1 MIQLEILVGEKD
13 FWDNPKKAAEI
24 SEELSDLNEQ
34 VNFWEGIEKEVSDLK
49 GLVDV
54 DGIEKEIVALEKR
67 FSEEEFKVF
76 FSGEYDRKNA
86 VISIFSGAGGTEA
99 QDWAEMLMK
108 MYIAYIEKKGFKYKI
123 LDISKGQEAGIKSV
137 VLEVIGSYSYAYLK
151 GENGVHRLVRLSPFN
166 SDNLR
171 HTSFALVEVL
181 PELEVEDDIEIKD
194 DDLKIDTFRASGPGG
209 QNVNMRSTAVRITH
223 LPSKI
228 VASCQSERSQAQNK
242 ERAFKLLYTKLYQR
256 KLLQDK
262 KEKKQIRGDLPSVE
276 WGSQIRSYVLHP
288 YKMVKDHRTEVE
300 SSDPESILNGE
311 LDKFIEA
318 EIKL

>member
-1 MIQLEILVGEKD
+1 
-13 FWDNPKKAAEI
+13 
-24 SEELSDLNEQ
+24 LNEQ

>member
-242 ERAFKLLYTKLYQR
+242 ERAFKLLYTKLYQK